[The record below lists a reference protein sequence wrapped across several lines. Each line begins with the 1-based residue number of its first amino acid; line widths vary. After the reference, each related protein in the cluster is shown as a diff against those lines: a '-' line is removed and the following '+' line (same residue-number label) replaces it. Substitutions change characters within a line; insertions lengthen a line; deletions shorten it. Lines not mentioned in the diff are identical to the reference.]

1 MAPVCGR
8 SAGWAAQL
16 MVLRDARYR
25 EQHQYNYKQ
34 KKKKK
39 PDAYDVI

>member
-16 MVLRDARYR
+16 IVLKDARYR
-25 EQHQYNYKQ
+25 EQHQDNYKQ
-34 KKKKK
+34 GEKKK
-39 PDAYDVI
+39 PDACDVI